1 MPASSAPD
9 AFTDRKNLVNLV
21 NLDTGLLAAFMPPLI
36 LAAALII
43 LCLIDIALKPRVR
56 HFPKLVWVLL
66 VVLLIPLGAVLYLI
80 VGRERG
86 AALRDEDIR

>member
-1 MPASSAPD
+1 M
-9 AFTDRKNLVNLV
+9 
-21 NLDTGLLAAFMPPLI
+21 NLDPGLLAAFMPPLI

-43 LCLIDIALKPRVR
+43 LCLIDIARKPRVR

-80 VGRERG
+80 LGRERG

>member
-1 MPASSAPD
+1 M
-9 AFTDRKNLVNLV
+9 NLV

-43 LCLIDIALKPRVR
+43 LCLIDITLKPRVR
-56 HFPKLVWVLL
+56 HFPTLVWVLL

>member
-1 MPASSAPD
+1 M
-9 AFTDRKNLVNLV
+9 NLV

-43 LCLIDIALKPRVR
+43 LCLIDIALTSRVR